1 MIHEKRLFLISD
13 TGGSEEKVRVEP
25 VTSFLKIIVLHQKR
39 KYQSDSIRSAVRSD
53 PDFVEGLPLPKNLF
67 TTDVPFSR
75 KCLASPMIQNSPFQ
89 SLLYSPILPTRS
101 SEFIWSVL
109 FRLNSFKSCG
119 ILKTMPATQN
129 WDASHR
135 STFNGT
141 CDFSHFT
148 DKTSTD
154 FSEGL
159 WNHIF
164 RGENIHTGQSQNI
177 PLVHAFLVAEKLR
190 NFIANFRQFVL
201 KPV

>member
-1 MIHEKRLFLISD
+1 MTQTARKKKSESNRLLVFSNN
-13 TGGSEEKVRVEP
+13 
-25 VTSFLKIIVLHQKR
+25 KR

-53 PDFVEGLPLPKNLF
+53 SDFVEGLPLPKNLF

-75 KCLASPMIQNSPFQ
+75 KYLASPLIQNSSLQ
-89 SLLYSPILPTRS
+89 SFLYSPILPTRS
-101 SEFIWSVL
+101 SEYIWSVL
-109 FRLNSFKSCG
+109 FRMNSFKSCG
-119 ILKTMPATQN
+119 ILKAMPASQN
-129 WDASHR
+129 WDARHR

-148 DKTSTD
+148 DKMSTD

-159 WNHIF
+159 WNHIS
-164 RGENIHTGQSQNI
+164 RGKNIHTGQSRNI
-177 PLVHAFLVAEKLR
+177 PHVHAFLVAEKLR